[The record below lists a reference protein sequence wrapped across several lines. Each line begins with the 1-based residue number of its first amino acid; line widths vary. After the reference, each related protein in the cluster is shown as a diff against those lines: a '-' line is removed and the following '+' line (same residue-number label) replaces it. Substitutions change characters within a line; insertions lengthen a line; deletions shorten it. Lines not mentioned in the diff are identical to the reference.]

1 MKLKIGGPGSGSS
14 STGTTKKGDT
24 EANNKDGAASLKDS
38 AGMEK
43 KVLVELIGGGG
54 IKREMPAFKISESL
68 AGNNSIFNMGG
79 LPACLDLFQPGSL
92 SLLLSPELLLLP
104 LILRS

>member
-1 MKLKIGGPGSGSS
+1 MKLKIGGPGSGSP

-79 LPACLDLFQPGSL
+79 LLALISSNLALFLCFSHL
-92 SLLLSPELLLLP
+92 SFCCCHSC
-104 LILRS
+104 

>member
-1 MKLKIGGPGSGSS
+1 
-14 STGTTKKGDT
+14 
-24 EANNKDGAASLKDS
+24 
-38 AGMEK
+38 MEK

-79 LPACLDLFQPGSL
+79 LPSLILGSL
-92 SLLLSPELLLLP
+92 SLFLSFGC
-104 LILRS
+104 SY